1 MKNGNR
7 NENKEDENGHSGGS
21 LMDRTLERWKNKRV
35 AVGVGSDASFTG
47 LLLEFDGEF
56 ILLKDV
62 VDFVG
67 NRTKELL
74 VKIDDVNWMT
84 LLR

>member
-1 MKNGNR
+1 MNM
-7 NENKEDENGHSGGS
+7 EEECGG
-21 LMDRTLERWKNKRV
+21 LMDRTLERWKNRRI
-35 AVGVGSDASFTG
+35 AVGIGSDASFTG
-47 LLLEFDGEF
+47 ILVESDGEV

-74 VKIDDVNWMT
+74 VKLDDVNWMT
-84 LLR
+84 LLQ